1 MAMSQLD
8 TTLIGIEPKRLA
20 THDAGHSI
28 STHGSASRRSN
39 RDPEKRVTT
48 LAQAPALIE
57 RMSAAKEV
65 ILGKSCRLPAVA
77 ITLIQQP
84 RKALS
89 SQAPGTGMKVSA
101 ASVESSVRT
110 LGPQALRGANASAR
124 PRAAHRSAGGTI
136 PPVMWRSLERETT
149 RR

>member
-1 MAMSQLD
+1 MSQLD

-28 STHGSASRRSN
+28 STHGSASTSSR
-39 RDPEKRVTT
+39 RDPEKWVTA

-57 RMSAAKEV
+57 RMSAARKV

-84 RKALS
+84 RKAPS
-89 SQAPGTGMKVSA
+89 SQALGTGMTVSV
-101 ASVESSVRT
+101 ASVESSKRT
-110 LGPQALRGANASAR
+110 LGAQALRGANASAR
-124 PRAAHRSAGGTI
+124 PRAAQSSAGGAT
-136 PPVMWRSLERETT
+136 PPLMSRSLEGETT